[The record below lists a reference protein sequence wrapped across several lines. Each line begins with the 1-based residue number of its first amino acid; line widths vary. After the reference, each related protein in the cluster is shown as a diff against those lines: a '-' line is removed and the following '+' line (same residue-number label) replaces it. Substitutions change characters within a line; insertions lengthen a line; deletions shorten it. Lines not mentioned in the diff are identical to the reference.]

1 MRLTRRRSLLLL
13 TTSAVLLAS
22 VLIYLYLMSKADE
35 SGTYTQAR
43 DLIRQIKQNDS
54 QWENEIL
61 KARTS
66 INYNYDPLVWP
77 VVEMKRLWRAF
88 ESIETRNQ
96 HGDSPA
102 WRQAYA
108 DYQQAFEEKANYV
121 ERFKSHNA
129 VLRNSLAFLPAAA
142 DGIQAQLGQLA
153 DADALRLH
161 NISTDTYDLM
171 LSSLEFAQM
180 TTDDKAAD
188 ILVGLNKLAVNK
200 ERLPLEFHAPIDTLS
215 NHIALILRE
224 QPKVNQLLEQIGALP
239 VAAHLDA
246 IAMMLDRD
254 ERTALL
260 VNQRYHFYLLVFSTL
275 LVLLLLYM
283 AVWLLRSFGEI
294 NRVNRALVVA
304 NDELEQRVARRTQAL
319 TQASAA
325 LQREIDER
333 KLLES
338 QLVQSEKLASLGQ
351 LAAGIAHEVNN
362 PIGFVSSNLG
372 ALGSYFARLQDMLKA
387 YRDAEPAIGPATLQA
402 SLVKLRSEMELAYIL
417 DDIPLLISES
427 KDGISR
433 VGQIVRDL
441 KDFSRVD
448 SSQDWQWAN
457 LHQGIDSTL
466 NIAASELKYKADLVK
481 QYSVLPE
488 VECLPSQINQVIMN
502 LVVNA
507 AHAMGTERG
516 TITVRTGCA
525 NDDKVWIEVADNG
538 CGIPAQSLQKIFDP
552 FYTTKPVGQGTGL
565 GLSLSYG
572 IIKRHCGEIHVH
584 SEVGV
589 GTTFRVELPVRQ
601 AQAAIR

>member
-1 MRLTRRRSLLLL
+1 
-13 TTSAVLLAS
+13 
-22 VLIYLYLMSKADE
+22 
-35 SGTYTQAR
+35 
-43 DLIRQIKQNDS
+43 
-54 QWENEIL
+54 
-61 KARTS
+61 
-66 INYNYDPLVWP
+66 
-77 VVEMKRLWRAF
+77 MKRLWRAF

-448 SSQDWQWAN
+448 SSQDWQWSN

-481 QYSVLPE
+481 QYGVLPE

>member
-507 AHAMGTERG
+507 AHAMGIERG

>member
-22 VLIYLYLMSKADE
+22 VLVYLYLMSKADE

-96 HGDSPA
+96 HGNSPA

-224 QPKVNQLLEQIGALP
+224 QPKVNQLLEQIGDLP

>member
-22 VLIYLYLMSKADE
+22 VLVYLYLMSKADE

-96 HGDSPA
+96 HGNSPA

-200 ERLPLEFHAPIDTLS
+200 ERLPLAFHAPIDTLS

-466 NIAASELKYKADLVK
+466 NIVASELKYKADLIK
-481 QYSVLPE
+481 EYQPLPDI
-488 VECLPSQINQVIMN
+488 ECLPSQINQVIMN

-507 AHAMGTERG
+507 AQAMGPERG
-516 TITVRTGCA
+516 TITLRTGQQQDTA
-525 NDDKVWIEVADNG
+525 WVEVADTG
-538 CGIPAQSLQKIFDP
+538 AGIAPDILQKIFDP
-552 FYTTKPVGQGTGL
+552 FFTTKPVGQGTGL

-572 IIKRHCGEIHVH
+572 IVKKHGGDISVR
-584 SEVGV
+584 SEPGV
-589 GTTFRVELPVRQ
+589 GTTFRVELPMRQ
-601 AQAAIR
+601 NRPAA

>member
-22 VLIYLYLMSKADE
+22 VLVYLYLMSKADE

-96 HGDSPA
+96 HGNSPA

-224 QPKVNQLLEQIGALP
+224 QPKVNQLLEQIGDLP

-481 QYSVLPE
+481 QYGVLPE

>member
-22 VLIYLYLMSKADE
+22 VLVYLYLMSKADE

-96 HGDSPA
+96 HGNSPA

-372 ALGSYFARLQDMLKA
+372 ALGTYFARLQDMLKA

-481 QYSVLPE
+481 QYGVLPE

>member
-448 SSQDWQWAN
+448 SSQDWQWSN

-481 QYSVLPE
+481 QYGVLPE